1 MEKIKNLKQALSV
14 SPDNAPLL
22 LILGETALEELQLD
36 EAQNAF
42 ERLLQLKAHQADAQ
56 FGLARYMHL
65 SGKISEAIVRMEA
78 LLQSYPEQAKFHH
91 FLSRLLLMENQ
102 KNVALE
108 HYKKAQQFDTK
119 LKDEA
124 LEKELGTR
132 DIVLPAISKIVQ
144 SSIDTEDDNDD
155 LKEIDLPSELENPQ
169 IDFSHVG
176 GMEYVKE
183 EIRMKIFYPLKNP
196 ALFKAYG
203 KSVGGGVLL
212 YGPPGC
218 GKTLIS
224 RASAGEIQANFL
236 SIGIHQILDMWL
248 GNSEKNLHQLFEL
261 ARDNAPT
268 ILFFD
273 EVDALAADRVNLKR
287 SAGKTLINQFLAE
300 MDGSQASNEGV
311 LVLGATNAPWYIDPA
326 FRRPGRFD
334 RILFVPPPDEAA
346 RQSIIR
352 VLAKGKPIEDLNV
365 KQLAKKTKDF
375 SGADLKSLFDITIER
390 SLARAIKE
398 NRLVPLTTNDL
409 LETVKTLK
417 PSTKAWF
424 ESAKN
429 YALYSNQSGFYDDVL
444 TFLGVKK

>member
-1 MEKIKNLKQALSV
+1 MDRIENLKQALSV

-22 LILGETALEELQLD
+22 LVLGEAALEELQLD
-36 EAQNAF
+36 EAQQAF
-42 ERLLQLKAHQADAQ
+42 EKLLQFDSHRAEAQ

-65 SGKISEAIVRMEA
+65 SGKISEAIVRMES
-78 LLQSYPEQAKFHH
+78 LVQSHPNQAKFHH

-102 KNVALE
+102 KDVARE
-108 HYKKAQQFDTK
+108 YYKKARQLNAQ
-119 LKDEA
+119 LRDEA
-124 LEKELGTR
+124 LEKALSVHEEA
-132 DIVLPAISKIVQ
+132 IPPVISKIAQ
-144 SSIDTEDDNDD
+144 SIAAEDELDD
-155 LKEIDLPSELENPQ
+155 VDLPTEMETPK

-176 GMEYVKE
+176 GMETVKE
-183 EIRMKIFYPLKNP
+183 EIRMKILYPLKNP

-203 KSVGGGVLL
+203 KTAGGGVLL

-224 RASAGEIQANFL
+224 RATAGEIHANFL
-236 SIGIHQILDMWL
+236 SIGIHQILDMWI

-273 EVDALAADRVNLKR
+273 EVDALAADRVDLKR

-311 LVLGATNAPWYIDPA
+311 LVLGATNAPWHIDPA

-334 RILFVPPPDEAA
+334 RILFVPPPDEVA
-346 RQSIIR
+346 RQSIIE
-352 VLAKGKPIEDLNV
+352 VLAQGKPIEDLDA
-365 KQLAKKTKDF
+365 KALAKKTKDF
-375 SGADLKSLFDITIER
+375 SGADLKSVFDVAIER
-390 SLARAIKE
+390 SLARAMKE
-398 NRLVPLTTNDL
+398 NRLVPLSTKDL
-409 LETVKTLK
+409 LETVKTIK

-444 TFLGVKK
+444 TFLGIKK

>member
-1 MEKIKNLKQALSV
+1 MEKIQNLKQALSV

-36 EAQNAF
+36 EAQQAF
-42 ERLLQLKAHQADAQ
+42 ERLLQLKTHQAEAQ

-78 LLQSYPEQAKFHH
+78 LLQTYPEQAKFHH

-102 KNVALE
+102 KGGALE
-108 HYKKAQQFDTK
+108 HYKKARKFDVK

-124 LEKELGTR
+124 LERELGAQEF
-132 DIVLPAISKIVQ
+132 IPPVISKIAHSAALEEEEDELDDMDL
-144 SSIDTEDDNDD
+144 SSD
-155 LKEIDLPSELENPQ
+155 LESPK
-169 IDFSHVG
+169 IDFSQVG
-176 GMEYVKE
+176 GMETVKE
-183 EIRMKIFYPLKNP
+183 EIRMKILYPLKNP

-203 KSVGGGVLL
+203 KSAGGGVLL

-236 SIGIHQILDMWL
+236 SIGIHQILDMWI

-273 EVDALAADRVNLKR
+273 EVDALAADRADLKR

-311 LVLGATNAPWYIDPA
+311 LILGATNAPWHIDPA

-334 RILFVPPPDEAA
+334 RILFVPSPDEIA
-346 RQSIIR
+346 RQAIIE
-352 VLAKGKPIEDLNV
+352 VLAKGKPIEDLNA
-365 KQLAKKTKDF
+365 KQLAKKTKDY

-390 SLARAIKE
+390 SLARAMKE
-398 NRLVPLTTNDL
+398 NRLVPLTTSDL
-409 LETVKTLK
+409 LETAKTLK

-444 TFLGVKK
+444 TFLGIKK

>member
-1 MEKIKNLKQALSV
+1 MEKIQNLKQALSV

-36 EAQNAF
+36 DAQQAF
-42 ERLLQLKAHQADAQ
+42 EKLLQLNSHSDQAQ
-56 FGLARYMHL
+56 FGLARCAQL
-65 SGKISEAIVRMEA
+65 NGKTSEAIVRMES
-78 LLQSYPEQAKFHH
+78 LIQSHPNQAKFHH
-91 FLSRLLLMENQ
+91 FLSRLFLMENQ
-102 KNVALE
+102 KDAACE
-108 HYKKAQQFDTK
+108 HYEKARQFDGK
-119 LKDEA
+119 LRDEA
-124 LEKELGTR
+124 LEKELK
-132 DIVLPAISKIVQ
+132 PAEIIPPVISKIAQ
-144 SSIDTEDDNDD
+144 SMAEEEETE
-155 LKEIDLPSELENPQ
+155 EIDLPSELEMPK

-176 GMEYVKE
+176 GMETVKE
-183 EIRMKIFYPLKNP
+183 EIRMKILYPLKNP

-203 KSVGGGVLL
+203 KTAGGGVLL

-224 RASAGEIQANFL
+224 RATAGEIHANFL
-236 SIGIHQILDMWL
+236 SIGIHQILDMWI

-273 EVDALAADRVNLKR
+273 EVDALAADRVDLKR

-311 LVLGATNAPWYIDPA
+311 LVLGATNAPWHIDPA

-334 RILFVPPPDEAA
+334 RILFVPPPDEVA
-346 RQSIIR
+346 RQSIIE
-352 VLAKGKPIEDLNV
+352 VLAQGKPIEDLDA
-365 KQLAKKTKDF
+365 KALAKKTKDF
-375 SGADLKSLFDITIER
+375 SGADLKSVFDITIER
-390 SLARAIKE
+390 SLARAMKE
-398 NRLVPLTTNDL
+398 NRLVPLSTKDL
-409 LETVKTLK
+409 LETVKTIK

-444 TFLGVKK
+444 TFLGIKK